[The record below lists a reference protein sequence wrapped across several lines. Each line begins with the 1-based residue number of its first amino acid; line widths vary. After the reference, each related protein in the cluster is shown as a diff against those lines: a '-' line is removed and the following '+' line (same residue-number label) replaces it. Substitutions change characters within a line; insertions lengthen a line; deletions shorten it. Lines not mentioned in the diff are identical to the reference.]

1 MISVFFLVTLTPLD
15 NMARFVIVI
24 DPTRI
29 ASAIPGTFLSATAK
43 VASGVQSLGESPVPP
58 VQPDDCHLNG
68 SILF

>member
-24 DPTRI
+24 DPARI

-58 VQPDDCHLNG
+58 VVMIR
-68 SILF
+68 ST